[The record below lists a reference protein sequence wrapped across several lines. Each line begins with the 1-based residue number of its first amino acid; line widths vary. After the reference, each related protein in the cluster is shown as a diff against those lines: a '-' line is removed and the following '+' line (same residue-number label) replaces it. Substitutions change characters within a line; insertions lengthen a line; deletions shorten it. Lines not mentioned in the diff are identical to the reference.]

1 MHLAYLKRGLFSPYT
16 NLPRE
21 IYILFAA
28 RIVTC
33 MGGFIQPLLTLILTQ
48 KLGFSAAEAGG
59 FSAFL
64 ILTQA
69 PSVVLGGK
77 LADRV
82 GRKKILVFFQILGSL
97 FYFLCGLF
105 PDRSFM
111 IPCITLASDLSMAAM
126 PAYEAMTADL
136 SSVENRQASFSLI
149 YLGINIG
156 YTVSPILAGLLF
168 QSHLRLMF
176 LIDAGTTLLSTL
188 ILAAFVREANWRE
201 KTGFPGP
208 QQANGRVSLFRL
220 LRLLP
225 ALLLVILFS
234 FSYQFAYSQWSFL
247 LPLQLGALYG
257 KNGAI
262 DYSMLTALNSI
273 IVVLFTPVLT
283 GLTGHSHPL
292 RVIALSGAVFGVSYV
307 MFALVHSIPLFLLT
321 SAVFT
326 FGEILNSI
334 HLSPYLA
341 NHTPPQ
347 YLGRVNSFS
356 MFIQGSARALGPLST
371 GRMVEPLGY
380 WFTWL
385 FQAAFVLLGAA
396 GIFVVDGKEQKLE
409 RRADDPAPAKEQ
421 DSFAEEPAKRLT

>member
-1 MHLAYLKRGLFSPYT
+1 MRFTFFKKNSISPYA

-48 KLGFSAAEAGG
+48 KLGFSASEAGG

-69 PSVVLGGK
+69 PSVILGGK
-77 LADRV
+77 LADWI
-82 GRKKILVFFQILGSL
+82 GRKKVLVSCQVFGSFFYL
-97 FYFLCGLF
+97 LCGLF
-105 PDRSFM
+105 SEQSLM
-111 IPCITLASDLSMAAM
+111 IPCITIAANLYTVAM

-136 SSVENRQASFSLI
+136 SSPENRQASFSLI

-156 YTVSPILAGLLF
+156 CMISPILAGLLF
-168 QSHLRLMF
+168 QSYLQLMF
-176 LIDAGTTLLSTL
+176 LLDAGTTLLSTI
-188 ILAAFVREANWRE
+188 ILAVFIREGDWRG
-201 KTGFPGP
+201 KTEFSGP
-208 QQANGRVSLFRL
+208 EQAKDGVSLFRM

-225 ALLLVILFS
+225 VLPLVILFS
-234 FSYQFAYSQWSFL
+234 FSYQFTYSQWSFL
-247 LPLQLGALYG
+247 LPLQLGSLYG
-257 KNGAI
+257 AKGAVH
-262 DYSMLTALNSI
+262 YSMATALNAL

-283 GLTGHSHPL
+283 GLTGRRRPL
-292 RVIALSGAVFGVSYV
+292 RIIALSGAVFGASFV
-307 MFALVHSIPLFLLT
+307 MFAMSRTMPLFLLT

-347 YLGRVNSFS
+347 YLGRINSFS
-356 MFIQGSARALGPLST
+356 MFIQGTARALGPLSS
-371 GRMVEPLGY
+371 GRMVGPLGY
-380 WFTWL
+380 LLTWL
-385 FQAAFVLLGAA
+385 FQAVFILMGAA
-396 GIFVVDGKEQKLE
+396 GILVMDRKEKRLE
-409 RRADDPAPAKEQ
+409 QDMDRPVPAEEQRAPAEI
-421 DSFAEEPAKRLT
+421 P